1 MKDPH
6 WIEFGPWHQIVRG
19 DKEGVSKRRSPTV
32 GRSWKKEQRTVV
44 SSSSSSLGLLLIEVG
59 HPAHMNCPRVYD
71 TQSIILPRPRN
82 RSIESRPHRWT
93 WMRAARRIIQ
103 TDPNI
108 TDDAAPLP
116 PPHLNNQTTH
126 STAHSSPSEHAP
138 STMASEILEAN
149 VAAMNGLQGFDVVV
163 VCCSG
168 EKQADYWQA
177 RLTAVR
183 CVCIYICVGMHG
195 CMYVYVNGWMEQE
208 TGPPSLPCVGR
219 S

>member
-1 MKDPH
+1 
-6 WIEFGPWHQIVRG
+6 
-19 DKEGVSKRRSPTV
+19 
-32 GRSWKKEQRTVV
+32 
-44 SSSSSSLGLLLIEVG
+44 
-59 HPAHMNCPRVYD
+59 
-71 TQSIILPRPRN
+71 
-82 RSIESRPHRWT
+82 
-93 WMRAARRIIQ
+93 
-103 TDPNI
+103 
-108 TDDAAPLP
+108 
-116 PPHLNNQTTH
+116 
-126 STAHSSPSEHAP
+126 
-138 STMASEILEAN
+138 MASEILEAN